1 MIGKTLGHYRIL
13 EKIGAGGMGEVYRAH
28 DESLDRDIALKVL
41 PASCFSDATARARLI
56 REARAAAALNHPCI
70 CTIHEVGEAQ
80 GQAYIAME
88 LVEGHPL
95 SAKLAVGALPA
106 EQVLR
111 YGLQLA
117 EALAHA
123 HERGVVHR
131 DFKSANVIITPD
143 GRVKVLDFGLAKRL
157 SGQERA
163 EATTRSQAS
172 LTEAGVLAGTLA
184 YMAPEQLCGQPADT
198 RTDIWALGVVLYEM
212 ATGQRPFRGDT
223 GYTISAAILREPSPG
238 LPAEVPVELR
248 AVIERC
254 LAKEPAERCQRA
266 SEVREA
272 LEAVQSKVASAPP
285 ERPQSVARRKR
296 GASRKRIQALA
307 VLPLENLSR
316 DPEQEYFADGMTEA
330 LITDLSKI
338 GALKVISR
346 TSAMQYKGVR
356 KPLPKIGEELG
367 VDAVIEGSVLRV
379 GGQVR
384 ITAQLI
390 HAATDEHLWAE
401 SYQRELRDI
410 LALQSEVAQA
420 IAGEVKVNLTPKE
433 KARLASRRGVNP
445 AAYESYLKGRYF
457 WNQRGPGLWKSI
469 EFFEQA
475 LAEDKNYARAYAG
488 LADAYALLGF
498 YGYKRP
504 REAMPKAKDAAR
516 KALELDEAL
525 AEPHASLGYIH
536 TIFDWDRKS
545 AEKEFER
552 AIALDPRYS
561 PARYWHATLL
571 MVGGAWEQAINEL
584 RRALEYDPL
593 SMYMQAHLGIV
604 FLYAGRYEEASKE
617 LRKALELEPNFFA
630 ARSFLGISYFLESRL
645 DQALREFQTAIES
658 SGRHQWPVADLGLVY
673 AASGD
678 RMRALEII
686 TELERRRQTEYI
698 SALQIAAIYT
708 QLGEVEKAFEWLEK
722 AYEERASLLF
732 SVARYPLYSTQKL
745 RADPRFGA
753 LLRRIG
759 LPEGK

>member
-1 MIGKTLGHYRIL
+1 
-13 EKIGAGGMGEVYRAH
+13 
-28 DESLDRDIALKVL
+28 
-41 PASCFSDATARARLI
+41 
-56 REARAAAALNHPCI
+56 
-70 CTIHEVGEAQ
+70 
-80 GQAYIAME
+80 ME

-95 SAKLAVGALPA
+95 SARLAVGALPA
-106 EQVLR
+106 EQVVC

-117 EALAHA
+117 EALVHA

-131 DFKSANVIITPD
+131 DFKSANVIITSD
-143 GRVKVLDFGLAKRL
+143 GRAKVLDFGLAKRL
-157 SGQERA
+157 SGHERA

-212 ATGQRPFRGDT
+212 ATGHRPFRGDT
-223 GYTISAAILREPSPG
+223 GYAVSAAILREPSPT
-238 LPAEVPVELR
+238 LPTEVPLELR

-254 LAKEPAERCQRA
+254 LAKEPAQRCQRA

-272 LEAVQSKVASAPP
+272 LGAVQSKVASAPFQ
-285 ERPQSVARRKR
+285 RPRAVARRKR
-296 GASRKRIQALA
+296 RPSPPGRASRKRIRALA

-346 TSAMQYKGVR
+346 TSAMQFKGVR
-356 KPLPKIGEELG
+356 KPLPQIGAELG

-379 GGQVR
+379 AGQVR

-420 IAGEVKVNLTPKE
+420 IASEVRVKLTPKE

-475 LAEDKNYARAYAG
+475 LAEDASYARAYAG
-488 LADAYALLGF
+488 LADAFALLGF

-504 REAMPKAKDAAR
+504 SEVMPKAKDAAR

-525 AEPHASLGYIH
+525 AEPHASLGFVH
-536 TIFDWDRKS
+536 TVFDWDWES
-545 AEKEFER
+545 AEKEFKR
-552 AIALDPRYS
+552 ALALDPRYS
-561 PARYWHATLL
+561 PARYWHTTFL
-571 MVGGAWEQAINEL
+571 MVGGAWEEAIREL
-584 RRALEYDPL
+584 QRGLEYDPL

-604 FLYAGRYEEASKE
+604 SLYAGKYEEASKQ
-617 LRKALELEPNFFA
+617 LRKALELEPNFFV
-630 ARSFLGISYFLESRL
+630 ARSFLGISYFLDSRL
-645 DQALREFQTAIES
+645 DMALRELQTAIES
-658 SGRHQWPVADLGLVY
+658 SGRHQWPVARLGLVY

-678 RMRALEII
+678 QMRALEII
-686 TELERRRQTEYI
+686 TELEQRRQTEYI
-698 SALQIAAIYT
+698 SAMDIAAIYT

-732 SVARYPLYSTQKL
+732 SLARFPLYSTDKL
-745 RADPRFGA
+745 RNDPRFEA

-759 LPEGK
+759 LPEGN